1 MKKIA
6 VIMLGLIFLIA
17 ALICPLPTVLAVPG
31 IVWRII
37 IGLLGCFLLAFG
49 IIKLCTL
56 LDPSMH
62 LGRHPDLCRA
72 DSVPKTPYL
81 SSSMVSGGCPYR
93 MGGQKRDFTGYVYIY
108 PENQRERRSKT
119 VGS

>member
-17 ALICPLPTVLAVPG
+17 ALICPLPTVSAVPG

-49 IIKLCTL
+49 IIKL
-56 LDPSMH
+56 
-62 LGRHPDLCRA
+62 
-72 DSVPKTPYL
+72 
-81 SSSMVSGGCPYR
+81 
-93 MGGQKRDFTGYVYIY
+93 
-108 PENQRERRSKT
+108 
-119 VGS
+119 